1 MPKGQRPKLE
11 MSGVRSNFIW
21 NRDRGA
27 SEGSPG
33 ARLEEGQEA
42 AAGEGSASEALEE
55 AAAARAVAGGSD

>member
-1 MPKGQRPKLE
+1 MPKGLRPKLE
-11 MSGVRSNFIW
+11 MSGVRLDQISY
-21 NRDRGA
+21 GT

-42 AAGEGSASEALEE
+42 VAGEGSASEALEE